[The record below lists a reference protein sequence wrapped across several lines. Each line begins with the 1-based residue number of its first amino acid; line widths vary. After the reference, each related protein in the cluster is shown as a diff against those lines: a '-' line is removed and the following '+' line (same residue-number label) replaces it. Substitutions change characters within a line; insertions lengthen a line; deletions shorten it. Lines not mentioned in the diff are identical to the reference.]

1 MIHSNP
7 AAVDTNR
14 CFSLPKNLCG
24 PRSPLGVYRRKT
36 VAVVGSGL
44 TLALTG
50 CIQLKESSEENPGGD
65 IGESPAVSLQ
75 MISVADTEI
84 ARRLTYSLDVA
95 HRTSERELATTVIEN
110 GSKTVRNTNEPFP
123 PETPF
128 VYDDELYEL
137 TAEVI
142 NSQPAV
148 VFRVTLEKV
157 DDTDA
162 ETIAYDDLPPVDKQA
177 LEEYGWDDPDVF
189 EVGGAP
195 FVYMEDEVSES
206 VLVPGPDQPVI
217 VWDSGIQ
224 AQIIIESRSENTVKE
239 FTYSARV
246 VHESAKGYG
255 EEIRQ
260 EHEFQLPNLPEAQE
274 RIVSK
279 AISDEHGYKVLQD
292 ESTPDSFDELIE
304 HFSDEETVTPEH
316 NTADSTVSGV
326 YIVEYEETNYWTEV
340 FRPEDRNETSNS

>member
-1 MIHSNP
+1 M
-7 AAVDTNR
+7 
-14 CFSLPKNLCG
+14 FSLPKSLCG
-24 PRSPLGVYRRKT
+24 PRLSLGMYRRKT
-36 VAVVGSGL
+36 IAVVGSGL
-44 TLALTG
+44 TFALAG
-50 CIQLKESSEENPGGD
+50 CVQSGESSEENPGGD

-75 MISVADTEI
+75 MISVTDTEI

-95 HRTSERELATTVIEN
+95 HRSSERELATAVIEN

-128 VYDDELYEL
+128 VYDDKLYEL

-142 NSQPAV
+142 DSQPAV

-177 LEEYGWDDPDVF
+177 LEEYGWDNPDVF

-224 AQIIIESRSENTVKE
+224 AQITIESRSEETVKE
-239 FTYSARV
+239 FTYSAHV
-246 VHESAKGYG
+246 VHESAEGYG

-260 EHEFQLPNLPEAQE
+260 EHEFQLSSLSEAQE

-279 AISDEHGYKVLQD
+279 AISDEHGYDVSQD
-292 ESTPDSFDELIE
+292 ESTPDSFDELVE
-304 HFSDEETVTPEH
+304 YFSDEETVTPEDS
-316 NTADSTVSGV
+316 TPDSTVSGV
-326 YIVEYEETNYWTEV
+326 YIVEYEETNYWTKL

>member
-1 MIHSNP
+1 M
-7 AAVDTNR
+7 
-14 CFSLPKNLCG
+14 
-24 PRSPLGVYRRKT
+24 YRRRT

-44 TLALTG
+44 TLALAG
-50 CIQLKESSEENPGGD
+50 CIRLEESSDENPGGD
-65 IGESPAVSLQ
+65 VGESSAVSLQ
-75 MISVADTEI
+75 MVSVTDTEI

-128 VYDDELYEL
+128 VYDEKLYEL

-142 NSQPAV
+142 GSQPAV
-148 VFRVTLEKV
+148 IFRITLEEV
-157 DDTDA
+157 DGTDA
-162 ETIAYDDLPPVDKQA
+162 ETVAYDDLPPVDKQA

-224 AQIIIESRSENTVKE
+224 AQITIESRSEEAVKE

-279 AISDEHGYKVLQD
+279 AISDEHGYKILQN
-292 ESTPDSFDELIE
+292 ESIPDSFDELVE
-304 HFSDEETVTPEH
+304 YFSDEETVTPED
-316 NTADSTVSGV
+316 NTTDSTVSGV